1 MDEKKNTSNQ
11 KQTNQTNQSVQNT
24 LGHIIFVN
32 YGCIVNLNFL
42 GNAEVKETML
52 AVWVAQ
58 AMCWVAQAMWW
69 EGCAGYV
76 AVPGTFYIHS
86 VVQLAILARFQAK
99 LKFPSWTRVWQ

>member
-1 MDEKKNTSNQ
+1 MEPNQ

-32 YGCIVNLNFL
+32 YGYIINLNFL
-42 GNAEVKETML
+42 GNVEVKKNYDGDL
-52 AVWVAQ
+52 
-58 AMCWVAQAMWW
+58 
-69 EGCAGYV
+69 GCAGYV
-76 AVPGTFYIHS
+76 VGCAGYVVVSGTFYIHS

>member
-1 MDEKKNTSNQ
+1 MEPDQN
-11 KQTNQTNQSVQNT
+11 QTNQTNQSVQNT
-24 LGHIIFVN
+24 LGHIIFVK

-42 GNAEVKETML
+42 GNVEVKETMM

-58 AMCWVAQAMWW
+58 AMWWVAQAMWW

-76 AVPGTFYIHS
+76 VVSGTFYIHS
-86 VVQLAILARFQAK
+86 VVQLASLARFQAK